1 MIDGQID
8 ALCGRL
14 AEMIAGSRKVI
25 VFTGAGIS
33 TESGIPDF
41 RSPGGLWSRFDPDDF
56 TIQKFLGSEASR
68 KRQWQLMKD
77 GHITEAE
84 PNAAHHAVA
93 ELYRLGKLDC
103 VVTQNIDSLHQ
114 KAGVPDEFVFE
125 LHGNNRRI
133 GCLNCGA
140 RYDYELIKARLLAGE
155 EVPDCEKC
163 HGLLKPEVVFFGEA
177 LPADTLD
184 EANLRAGDCDLCIV
198 IGSTLV
204 VYPAAYVPA
213 IARQSGAKLAIVNL
227 SETPMDGQAQV
238 LITGSA
244 GEVMTRVLEKL
255 KARLGAA

>member
-1 MIDGQID
+1 LIDRETD
-8 ALCGRL
+8 ALCAQL
-14 AEMIAGSRKVI
+14 AAMIADARKVM

-56 TIQKFLGSEASR
+56 TIQKFLSSEASR

-77 GHITEAE
+77 GHITEAQ
-84 PNAAHHAVA
+84 PNAAHDAVA

-114 KAGVPDEFVFE
+114 KAGVPDGMVYE

-140 RYDYELIKARLLAGE
+140 RYDYDLIKARLLAGE
-155 EVPDCEKC
+155 EIPDCERC

-177 LPADTLD
+177 LPVDTLE
-184 EANLRAGDCDLCIV
+184 EANRRAAACDLCIV

-213 IARQSGAKLAIVNL
+213 IALQSCAKLAIINL
-227 SETPMDGQAQV
+227 SETPMDDRAHV
-238 LITGSA
+238 LIEGSA
-244 GEVMTRVLEKL
+244 GEVMTSVLEKL
-255 KARLGAA
+255 KARLGAS

>member
-1 MIDGQID
+1 LNDNQID
-8 ALCGRL
+8 RLCDRL
-14 AEMIAGSRKVI
+14 AEMIANSPKVM
-25 VFTGAGIS
+25 VFTGAGVS

-56 TIQKFLGSEASR
+56 TIQKFMGSEASR

-77 GHITEAE
+77 GHITEAK
-84 PNAAHHAVA
+84 PNAAHDAIA

-114 KAGVPDEFVFE
+114 KAGLPQEIVFE

-140 RYDYELIKARLLAGE
+140 RYDYELIKARLQAGE
-155 EVPDCEKC
+155 EIPDCEKC

-184 EANLRAGDCDLCIV
+184 EANRRAGECDLCIV

-213 IARQSGAKLAIVNL
+213 IALQSGAKLAILNL
-227 SETPMDGQAQV
+227 SETPMDDRAHV
-238 LITGSA
+238 LICGSA
-244 GEVMTRVLEKL
+244 GEVMTSVLEKL
-255 KARLGAA
+255 KARLGTA